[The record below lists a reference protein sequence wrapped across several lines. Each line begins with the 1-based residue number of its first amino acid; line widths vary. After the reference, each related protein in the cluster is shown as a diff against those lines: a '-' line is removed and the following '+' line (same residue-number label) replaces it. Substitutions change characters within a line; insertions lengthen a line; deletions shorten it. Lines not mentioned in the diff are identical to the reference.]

1 MTKIAILLSGHIR
14 NLHEHIT
21 NFKENLLNILK
32 QNNYDYDIYIHTWD
46 DNLTKDIIYVKDKFF
61 KKDIVDVP
69 LLFNQHNIPLK
80 KLMIENQEKKT
91 KDMQLNLYLDKTCKK
106 SYLHGKYNETELRDL
121 TKKLFWQF
129 YGHYKVLEMIDNPNI
144 YSHIIKTR
152 PDIYYDV
159 FDISLLQQNIFFPD
173 SHRYNGICINQI
185 FFGGKKEYMI
195 KILQYFST
203 LIYQNQ
209 EINDSIASTYKKSGI
224 SFNTLFKHYISNYLK
239 LEVFYTKYNPKI
251 YRTKNNM
258 FELH

>member
-14 NLHEHIT
+14 NLQEHIT

-46 DNLTKDIIYVKDKFF
+46 DNLTKDIIYVKDNFF

-69 LLFNQHNIPLK
+69 LLFKQHNIPLK
-80 KLMIENQEKKT
+80 KIMIENQEKKT

-106 SYLHGKYNETELRDL
+106 SYLQGKYNEKDL
-121 TKKLFWQF
+121 D
-129 YGHYKVLEMIDNPNI
+129 MIDNPDI
-144 YSHIIKTR
+144 YTHIIKTR
-152 PDIYYDV
+152 PDIYYGI
-159 FDISLLQQNIFFPD
+159 FDISLLQQNTFFPD
-173 SHRYNGICINQI
+173 SHRYNGICINQV

-224 SFNTLFKHYISNYLK
+224 SFNTLFKHYITNYLK
-239 LEVFYTKYNPKI
+239 MEVFYTKYNPKI